1 MVVELFLSQ
10 QQGIA
15 FHKLNIVCSRSRVQD
30 PIFVRKEDVLANQP
44 NRTEK
49 RDKRQ
54 CILRLQCRNP
64 SLQRRLFHVYLVFVE
79 DPWVPKLC
87 GRYVRLQL
95 VVLFENQ
102 GLLAKIHLLKSR
114 KRKILG
120 FRRWQTTKYF
130 GSTSKYIIVF
140 CS

>member
-15 FHKLNIVCSRSRVQD
+15 FHKLSIVCSRSRVQD

-49 RDKRQ
+49 RDKHQ

-79 DPWVPKLC
+79 DQWVPKLC

-102 GLLAKIHLLKSR
+102 GLLAKNSPT
-114 KRKILG
+114 KIKKAEDIR
-120 FRRWQTTKYF
+120 F
-130 GSTSKYIIVF
+130 STLADYKVF
-140 CS
+140 WVH